1 MTPWNK
7 FLIFQ
12 RSLSSIA
19 GLDYAHNRKDF
30 MERKYIEESRS
41 ITTKEFKSLNL
52 TRIENTM
59 QSKSP
64 TKGNNSKKRSVLR
77 PISINKSKN
86 EDTYF
91 RKKLSNLKSQLC
103 SLFLN
108 NNIHRL
114 RLSLFSKE

>member
-41 ITTKEFKSLNL
+41 ITTKKFKSLNL
-52 TRIENTM
+52 TRIENSISPKST
-59 QSKSP
+59 SKD
-64 TKGNNSKKRSVLR
+64 KNKRSALR
-77 PISINKSKN
+77 PIKNK
-86 EDTYF
+86 
-91 RKKLSNLKSQLC
+91 
-103 SLFLN
+103 
-108 NNIHRL
+108 
-114 RLSLFSKE
+114 